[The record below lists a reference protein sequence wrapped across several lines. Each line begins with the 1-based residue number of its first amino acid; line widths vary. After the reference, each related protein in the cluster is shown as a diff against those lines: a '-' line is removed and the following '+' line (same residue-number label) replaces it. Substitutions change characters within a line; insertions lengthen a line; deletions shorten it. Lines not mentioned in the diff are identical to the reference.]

1 MFISAYLAAG
11 SALDDDRG
19 RDCRSFALRTLDR
32 FLSEGWDDRS
42 GFAHR
47 LGGGHLV
54 GSLDDQA
61 FMAAALLDAFE
72 ATLDPRYFQAA
83 ERAARI
89 FIEKYGDRQGGGFF
103 DRAADAAP
111 MGGLDVR
118 RKPLQDSPTPGGN
131 PVAAMVLARLF
142 AYTGQTLYGEQCQG
156 TLEAFAGVV
165 PQYGLFAATYGLAT
179 VLYARH
185 PLQVLVTGAPGDE
198 TAQRLDR
205 AARSF
210 HRFGKAVLRITPGSA
225 AGALPPALLQ
235 TVPHLKADVAQ
246 AFVCAGQ
253 TCYPPV
259 QDPEKLLELLEKT
272 GSEASATAR

>member
-1 MFISAYLAAG
+1 
-11 SALDDDRG
+11 
-19 RDCRSFALRTLDR
+19 
-32 FLSEGWDDRS
+32 
-42 GFAHR
+42 
-47 LGGGHLV
+47 
-54 GSLDDQA
+54 
-61 FMAAALLDAFE
+61 MAAALLDAFE
-72 ATLDPRYFQAA
+72 ATLDQRYFEAA
-83 ERAARI
+83 ERAARL
-89 FIEKYGDRQGGGFF
+89 FIEKYGDRDGGGFF

-142 AYTGQTLYGEQCQG
+142 AYTGETLYGEQCQA

-165 PQYGLFAATYGLAT
+165 PQYRTLRGDLRLGDRAVRAPPVAD
-179 VLYARH
+179 
-185 PLQVLVTGAPGDE
+185 PGDRRARRRSR
-198 TAQRLDR
+198 AQRLDR

-225 AGALPPALLQ
+225 AGALPPALRE

-259 QDPEKLLELLEKT
+259 QDPEKLA
-272 GSEASATAR
+272 GTARKDR